1 MVSGLIFEITKAPR
15 DLSIFSYP
23 ISVLIA
29 AGLTQVVS
37 FPQSFLGMAR
47 SVNFRNN
54 DGANAVTLAI
64 NGDLINTINLPAS
77 GTFSL
82 NDMWIE
88 EVRVVAGAAG
98 STVVNAEIVPLEEL
112 RK

>member
-1 MVSGLIFEITKAPR
+1 MI
-15 DLSIFSYP
+15 SY
-23 ISVLIA
+23 
-29 AGLTQVVS
+29 
-37 FPQSFLGMAR
+37 PQSFMGVAR

-54 DGANAVTLAI
+54 DGANSATLAI

-77 GTFSL
+77 GTFTA

-88 EVRVVAGAAG
+88 EVRIVAGAAG
-98 STVVNAEIVPLEEL
+98 SVAVTAEIVPVEEV